1 MRIATKFWSCI
12 VALVLGYLATVALNS
27 VLSRR
32 NEALLDRTAEVA
44 FPAAQE
50 AQAAQADFKRQ
61 LQAYAD
67 AVVVGDAEAL
77 AKAAGAA
84 GEVRLRL
91 ESLVADGRIVDA
103 RRQQA
108 LSLADDLGAFTASA
122 AATYGQIA
130 DGQTSDTL
138 TAAAARLDHEGK
150 DLLGRIDDFANDL
163 STDLQRILSSTIEA
177 TVRQR
182 AASEIAFVVI
192 VLSTLSVIAMILAR
206 WSRRLDDL
214 MYAAERL
221 AQGDYGCEIAES
233 GSDEVAQLARGFAGM
248 RAAVQRR
255 DQDLR
260 AFNETLEVQVRE
272 RTRELESRN
281 DALAQQIA
289 ERRRIEIHLTLL
301 EAALAQQRDAVVV
314 AQAAADPDDQRI
326 HFANPAFARLLGVRP
341 EDLARLSLGALGG
354 DDETRTSIRGLIAQ
368 ALAGHPAGDEVAIVL
383 PQGRRLLDLR
393 LSPLRDAEG
402 GIPYLVYLITDVT
415 DRRQDEA
422 EVARLQGLAA
432 LGRIARD
439 LADAIGAPV
448 QRVVESLPSSG
459 PDRELRDRLL
469 GVAALAKALGDF
481 AHSDE
486 IEAGRT
492 DLSQA
497 VATTLTLTRPQY
509 QGVAD
514 LTADYA
520 AGLPTVACGSEEVH
534 QAVLDLILHATTAV
548 ATLGRRGSIAVS
560 TRRVGDWAEVRVC
573 DSGPGLTDQ
582 ERDRLFDPHAGDS
595 PLHGLHRAHDLI
607 VRRHRGHLAVD
618 STVGKGTTVTLRIPI
633 AGDGGLRTSPRP

>member
-12 VALVLGYLATVALNS
+12 VALVLGYLVTVALNS

-44 FPAAQE
+44 FPAAQ
-50 AQAAQADFKRQ
+50 AAKAAQADFKRQ

-91 ESLVADGRIVDA
+91 ESLVADDRIDDR

-108 LSLADDLGAFTASA
+108 LDLADDLGSFTTRA

-130 DGQTSDTL
+130 DGQSSDAL
-138 TAAAARLDHEGK
+138 TAAAARLDLDGK
-150 DLLGRIDDFANDL
+150 DLLGRIDDFATDL

-182 AASEIAFVVI
+182 AASEIAFVI
-192 VLSTLSVIAMILAR
+192 IAITTLSVIAMIIAR

-214 MYAAERL
+214 IYASERL
-221 AQGDYGCEIAES
+221 AQGDYACEIAES
-233 GSDEVAQLARGFAGM
+233 GADEVARLAHGFAGM

-281 DALAQQIA
+281 AALAQQIA
-289 ERRRIEIHLTLL
+289 ERRRIEVHLSLL
-301 EAALAQQRDAVVV
+301 EAALGHHRDALAMV
-314 AQAAADPDDQRI
+314 QAATDPDDQRI
-326 HFANPAFARLLGVRP
+326 IYANPAFAHLLGIRQ
-341 EDLARLSLGALGG
+341 EDLSRQSLGTLGG
-354 DDETRTSIRGLIAQ
+354 DDQNRAVIRGLVAQ
-368 ALAGHPAGDEVAIVL
+368 ALAGRPVGGEVSVALPAG
-383 PQGRRLLDLR
+383 QRLLDLR
-393 LSPLRDAEG
+393 VAPLRDPDGTIAH
-402 GIPYLVYLITDVT
+402 LAYLITDIT
-415 DRRQDEA
+415 DRRQDA
-422 EVARLQGLAA
+422 EEHARLQRLAT
-432 LGRIARD
+432 LGRVARD
-439 LADAIGAPV
+439 LAAAIQAPLD
-448 QRVVESLPSSG
+448 RALRDLPADLDH
-459 PDRELRDRLL
+459 PVRDRLQEA
-469 GVAALAKALGDF
+469 AALARALDHF
-481 AHSDE
+481 THSG
-486 IEAGRT
+486 APGNGGT
-492 DLSQA
+492 DLSRA
-497 VATTLTLTRPQY
+497 VTTTLAVTRPQY
-509 QGVAD
+509 QEVAD
-514 LTADYA
+514 LTTDLAT
-520 AGLPTVACGSEEVH
+520 GLAVACDGEAVH

-548 ATLGRRGSIAVS
+548 ATLGRRGSIAVA
-560 TRRVGDWAEVRVC
+560 TRRVGDWAEVRVS

-582 ERDRLFDPHAGDS
+582 ERDRLFDPRAGDT

-633 AGDGGLRTSPRP
+633 APAA